1 MKIGDS
7 VVFKKRVRDHD
18 TGLFKISGWQGRIAR
33 LYSAKIGIN
42 ERINDYIVEYDSITL
57 KEMPKEYIRQ
67 YLKRKL
73 DFRYTKVSEK
83 YLEVVSPRDTEK
95 ELIDT
100 WAELDLKCNFMY
112 ILEQKK
118 KEDLARKAENKN
130 KMIRIRLATE
140 EEIIENRKFVKRA
153 NIHNFTIG
161 SSVRFKPGFRE
172 YHFDRFDMG
181 GWEGRIIEIFDS
193 KNPDGSEGE
202 IHVDLD
208 FDSITLRQLPVKF
221 IEMCMEEFIDFR
233 GIDTWVYHLEAAKP
247 RDTKEEV
254 IAARLELDKK
264 YDYSIRLDLD
274 GNEPEVLL
282 YKDDIENN

>member
-1 MKIGDS
+1 MKIGDN
-7 VVFKKRVRDHD
+7 VMFKKRVRDYN
-18 TGLFKISGWQGRIAR
+18 TGLFKISGWQGRISKFYA
-33 LYSAKIGIN
+33 AGFGIN
-42 ERINDYIVEYDSITL
+42 ENFNDYIVEYDSITL

-73 DFRYTKVSEK
+73 DFRYTIVSEK

-95 ELIDT
+95 EVIET
-100 WAELDLKCNFMY
+100 WAELDLRCNFMN

-118 KEDLARKAENKN
+118 KEDLARKTENKY
-130 KMIRIRLATE
+130 KMIRVRLATE

-153 NIHNFTIG
+153 NIHNFKIG
-161 SSVRFKPGFRE
+161 SSVRFKLGFKE
-172 YHFDRFDMG
+172 YHFDQFDMG
-181 GWEGRIIEIFDS
+181 GWEGRIVEIFDGT
-193 KNPDGSEGE
+193 NPDGSECE

-221 IEMCMEEFIDFR
+221 MEMCMEKFIDFR

-247 RDTKEEV
+247 RDTKEDV

-264 YDYSIRLDLD
+264 YDYSIRLELD
-274 GNEPEVLL
+274 ENEPEVLL
-282 YKDDIENN
+282 YKDDFENN